1 MMNSFFA
8 DLAEHSSLDTGLST
22 GVQWL
27 EHNKSS
33 ETHTA
38 MSSKIVGGRKDK
50 FKAVSTVIHVP
61 ADASTEQYD
70 LLPDLHGLPRVGDKI
85 AFKVSSSPCYLSIS

>member
-1 MMNSFFA
+1 MNSFFA
-8 DLAEHSSLDTGLST
+8 DVAQHSSLDTGVSA

-27 EHNKSS
+27 EHNKGS
-33 ETHTA
+33 ESHAA

-61 ADASTEQYD
+61 ADASMDQCD

-85 AFKVSSSPCYLSIS
+85 AFKVSSSLCYLTIS

>member
-1 MMNSFFA
+1 MNSFFA
-8 DLAEHSSLDTGLST
+8 DVAQHSSLDTGVSAE
-22 GVQWL
+22 VQWL
-27 EHNKSS
+27 EHSKSS
-33 ETHTA
+33 ETCTA

-61 ADASTEQYD
+61 ADESVHQYD

-85 AFKVSSSPCYLSIS
+85 AFKVSSSPCHLSIS